1 MIQEDLQTLLS
12 SIAAGGL
19 SPEQAVQNSA
29 LPYIVYSRMASPVN
43 NVLEGNGNPR
53 ISNTHFELSIWGKTY
68 AQAVQ
73 TAKQVAQA
81 MQGWTIQNVLLRETD
96 LFEADVRLYRVVQEY
111 SVWHYD

>member
-1 MIQEDLQTLLS
+1 MIQEDLQTLLATV
-12 SIAAGGL
+12 AAGGL
-19 SPEQAVQNSA
+19 SPEQAVQNGA
-29 LPYIVYSRMASPVN
+29 FPYIVYSRMASPVN

-53 ISNTHFELSIWGKTY
+53 INNTHFELSIWGQTY

-73 TAKQVAQA
+73 TAKLVAQT
-81 MQGWTIQNVLLRETD
+81 MQGWTVQNVLLRETD